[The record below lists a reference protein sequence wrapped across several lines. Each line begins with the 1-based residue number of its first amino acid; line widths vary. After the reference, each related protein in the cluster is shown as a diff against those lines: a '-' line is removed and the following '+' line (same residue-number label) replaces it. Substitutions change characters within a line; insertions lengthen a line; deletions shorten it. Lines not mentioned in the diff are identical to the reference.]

1 MWRREIGWKMEDC
14 GRPRVS
20 AYDCPMPDDS
30 NQISTEQFIAQ
41 LPKYATDLTQQAL
54 DGKLSTAYHRDN
66 EVDNVLRALSSPGE
80 LYPILAGG
88 ARCGKTTIA
97 HQAAMR
103 IARGECPSVLTGKR
117 VFEITPSR
125 LVSALGGVGSWN
137 NTINEYFSHLESA
150 GAILFVRDFHTAYGM
165 GARNDDNPD
174 LSSAIADL
182 LQGSHPH
189 LLFEAS
195 SRGLDL
201 LLTERPTMKSLFA
214 TIQIASMSRADT
226 LAVIKRASE
235 DLEIVHEMH
244 IAAEAQQEALE
255 LAMRFQVNA
264 QLPGAAL
271 DMLKDVLAMSVD
283 PGTQIT
289 RDTVRKRFKQRS
301 GLPDF
306 LVSDDAPYD
315 EDATRAML
323 SQRVFGQDAAVEG
336 ILRMI
341 ALVRAR
347 LNNPLRPM
355 GVFLF
360 LGPTGVGK
368 TELVKALAG
377 FLFGESERTVRFNMA
392 DYSYPYS
399 VFQLFGNP
407 NGDTETQ
414 RQGLLSTRLAPQ
426 PFSVLLLDEFEKADN
441 SIYQRFLQ
449 LFDEGVMINGQGE
462 EINLRNTIIVMT
474 SNLGAHLV
482 NRQIGFRVR
491 DAIEEAE
498 QAVMK
503 ESETYFRPEFINRLD
518 AVAFFKPLSRQVI
531 RQIAKREISDVIARE
546 GIQRLNLSI
555 SVDDSVVDLMAERG
569 FDLRF
574 GARYLKRQIERSL
587 TYPLAR
593 QIARKRIEP
602 GAAIRLIARG
612 DEIVVTLVATA
623 DVEIEAPH
631 VVSDVVK
638 YELLAAK
645 ELRARIESSRGRVER
660 LIEQHQIDSLRERVA
675 VMMDRLAEP
684 DFWRDNRE
692 AAAQIEEMNALSQRI
707 DQADNLTRLLDQCE
721 SVLSRVPAHK
731 LRGKTT
737 PGSLVEA
744 NRLYAELE
752 RELPLTETLL
762 CLRTDADRAA
772 AFVTIRAIGD
782 GPAFEWVRDVASMY
796 LAWAQ
801 ARGFSAVVV
810 DESPAGKG
818 LQQATLNIAG
828 FGAHAL
834 LRGESG
840 AHRLIRPADP
850 KKPSERLN
858 IWAQVD
864 VYPDLPLSAAQARD
878 VMRDTRVEQRA
889 LRETG
894 VLVDKLTRQAQ
905 ISDSSRALT
914 WRNALSTEETDDT
927 IARYLF
933 ALRAQRETPASQSQD
948 LLIAAQ
954 VRTYTLHKQQSVRD
968 TRTNVVSAQPRK
980 VLAGALD
987 EFLLA
992 YLTMTSA

>member
-1 MWRREIGWKMEDC
+1 M
-14 GRPRVS
+14 S
-20 AYDCPMPDDS
+20 DDIEPALP
-30 NQISTEQFIAQ
+30 NAFLAH
-41 LPKYATDLTQQAL
+41 LPKYAIDLTQQAI

-80 LYPILAGG
+80 LYPMLSGG

-103 IARGECPSVLTGKR
+103 VARGECPQVLTGR
-117 VFEITPSR
+117 RLFEITPSR
-125 LVSALGGVGSWN
+125 LISALGGVGAWN
-137 NTINEYFSHLESA
+137 NAINDFFTQLDTA
-150 GAILFVRDFHTAYGM
+150 GAILFIRDFHTAFGM
-165 GARNDDNPD
+165 GTKDDDGPD

-189 LLFEAS
+189 LLFEATA
-195 SRGLDL
+195 RGLDL
-201 LLTERPTMKSLFA
+201 LLTERPVMKSLFA
-214 TIQIASMSRADT
+214 TIQIAPMSRADT
-226 LAVIKRASE
+226 LAVLKRASE

-244 IAAEAQQEALE
+244 IAPEAQQEALE

-289 RDTVRKRFKQRS
+289 RETVRKRFKQRS

-368 TELVKALAG
+368 TELVKALAA

-392 DYSYPYS
+392 DYSYPYA
-399 VFQLFGNP
+399 VFLLFGNP

-491 DAIEEAE
+491 DAVEEAE

-593 QIARKRIEP
+593 QIARKRIDP
-602 GAAIRLIARG
+602 GAAIRLAARG
-612 DEIVVTLVATA
+612 GEIMVTVVASA
-623 DVEIEAPH
+623 DLDTDAPG

-645 ELRARIESSRGRVER
+645 ELRARLESSRGRVAR
-660 LIEQHQIDSLRERVA
+660 LNEQHQIDGLRERVA
-675 VMMDRLAEP
+675 GMMDRLAEP

-692 AAAQIEEMNALSQRI
+692 AAAQIEEMNALSQRV
-707 DQADNLTRLLDQCE
+707 DQADNLARLLDQCE
-721 SVLSRVPAHK
+721 AALGRVPAQK

-737 PGSLVEA
+737 PGALLEA
-744 NRLYAELE
+744 NRIYAELE

-762 CLRTDADRAA
+762 CLRTEEDRAA

-782 GPAFEWVRDVASMY
+782 GLAYEWVRDLAAMY
-796 LAWAQ
+796 LGWANG
-801 ARGFSAVVV
+801 RGFSCGVL
-810 DESPAGKG
+810 DEAAAGKG
-818 LQQATLNIAG
+818 LQQVTLNIAG

-840 AHRLIRPADP
+840 AHRLIRGIDP
-850 KKPSERLN
+850 KRPNERAS

-864 VYPDLPLSAAQARD
+864 VHPDLPLSAVQARD
-878 VMRDTRVEQRA
+878 AMREVRVEHRPLREAGVLIEKLSRASTITDGARA
-889 LRETG
+889 LH
-894 VLVDKLTRQAQ
+894 
-905 ISDSSRALT
+905 
-914 WRNALSTEETDDT
+914 WRNALSSEEFDDT
-927 IARYLF
+927 IARYLS
-933 ALRAQRETPASQSQD
+933 AQRAAREAPAAQSQD
-948 LLIAAQ
+948 LLIATQ
-954 VRTYTLHKQQSVRD
+954 VRNYTLHKQQSVRD

-992 YLTMTSA
+992 YLTMTTA